1 MGLDN
6 PSPLELSRWL
16 PRDLLSYC
24 RSIDNE
30 NHVPA
35 TDTIRSCGGH
45 DLYDHAYRPV
55 HSSPGRSLGGL
66 VKASASV
73 RRNLFANKP
82 PHTAVL
88 GRPNSD
94 LFAHGGGTFMFP
106 DFSLPAVSE
115 AEFED
120 AFSHAL
126 LGSESTATHINPHSL
141 L

>member
-16 PRDLLSYC
+16 PRDLLAYC
-24 RSIDNE
+24 RSVDNE
-30 NHVPA
+30 SHIPA
-35 TDTIRSCGGH
+35 TDNNVRSCGGH
-45 DLYDHAYRPV
+45 DLYEHAHRPV
-55 HSSPGRSLGGL
+55 HSSPGRLLGGL
-66 VKASASV
+66 AKTSASV
-73 RRNLFANKP
+73 RRNLFAN
-82 PHTAVL
+82 
-88 GRPNSD
+88 RPSSAGLNRHSSD

-120 AFSHAL
+120 TFSHVL
-126 LGSESTATHINPHSL
+126 LASESAATHISPHSL